1 MANPAADQAL
11 VDQLAEAF
19 DGQTA
24 GVTIVVTDT
33 SINFKSN
40 QKDGTESGAVKH
52 SIKITTSSNVLAT
65 AIVGAIQATGR
76 P

>member
-11 VDQLAEAF
+11 VDQLTEAF

-24 GVTIVVTDT
+24 AVSINVTDT
-33 SINFKSN
+33 SINFKST
-40 QKDGTESGAVKH
+40 QKDSTTEVRH
-52 SIKITTSSNVLAT
+52 VIQVVTSSNALIT
-65 AIVGAIQATGR
+65 ALVGAIQSTGR